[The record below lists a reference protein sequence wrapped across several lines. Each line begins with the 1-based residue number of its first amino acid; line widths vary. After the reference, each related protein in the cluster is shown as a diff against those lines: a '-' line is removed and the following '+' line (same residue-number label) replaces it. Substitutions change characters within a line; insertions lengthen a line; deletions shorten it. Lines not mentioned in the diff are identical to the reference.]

1 MILSLLS
8 LFLFLWCCDQKSP
21 CRRNRFP
28 HMTIGGLSG
37 KEFNLPLHD
46 CVLLVSRMARPV
58 IQRLM
63 KSSKIPA
70 KV

>member
-1 MILSLLS
+1 
-8 LFLFLWCCDQKSP
+8 
-21 CRRNRFP
+21 
-28 HMTIGGLSG
+28 MTIGGLSG

-70 KV
+70 KVWLLSIACWIIGFKLAQVFDIS

>member
-1 MILSLLS
+1 
-8 LFLFLWCCDQKSP
+8 
-21 CRRNRFP
+21 
-28 HMTIGGLSG
+28 MTIGGLSG